1 MASSLRSK
9 FWRTVL
15 RKIFMETGLTIQA
28 ERLRSTKNS
37 KYHLPFPLSVRV
49 DDLDVDG
56 LQSVSLSPAD
66 AYEKQVVLHLHGGGY
81 VTGSIGAYLML
92 CIPMAK
98 ALRTRIILPEYRLAP
113 EYPFPAALD
122 DALKAYRW
130 LLAQGYEGSSITLS
144 GDSAGGGLC
153 LATVQALR
161 DAGEPLPGAVLCL
174 SPWTDLTHSSQSHKD
189 NIRSEVLLRTDMLR
203 LWASYYAGSADLRNP
218 LISPVFADFR
228 GFPPLLIL
236 VDRGEILLDDARM
249 VAERAK
255 AAGVQVT
262 LSVRDG
268 LWHVWPIVGD
278 LVPESGKAFDEM
290 ARFLGERVSGNRA

>member
-1 MASSLRSK
+1 MATSLRSR
-9 FWRTVL
+9 FWRSML
-15 RKIFMETGLTIQA
+15 RKIFLETGLTIQA
-28 ERLRSTKNS
+28 ERLRSAKNS
-37 KYHLPFPLSVRV
+37 KYHMPFPVSVHV

-56 LQSVSLSPAD
+56 LKSVSLQPVDAD
-66 AYEKQVVLHLHGGGY
+66 EKQVVLHLHGGGY

-113 EYPFPAALD
+113 EHPFPAALD

-130 LLAQGYEGSSITLS
+130 LLAQGYAGSSIILS

-161 DAGEPLPGAVLCL
+161 DAGDPLPGAVLCM
-174 SPWTDLTHSSQSHKD
+174 SPWTDLTHASQSHKD
-189 NIRSEVLLRTDMLR
+189 NIRSEVLLRTDMLK
-203 LWASYYAGSADLRNP
+203 LWASYYAGTADLKNP
-218 LISPVFADFR
+218 LISPAFADFR

-236 VDRGEILLDDARM
+236 VDRGEILFDDARM

-262 LSVRDG
+262 LSVWDG
-268 LWHVWPIVGD
+268 LWHVWPIVGA
-278 LVPESGKAFDEM
+278 LVPESGQAFDEM
-290 ARFLGERVSGNRA
+290 ARFLGEKVLR

>member
-1 MASSLRSK
+1 MK
-9 FWRTVL
+9 
-15 RKIFMETGLTIQA
+15 TGLTVQA
-28 ERLRSTKNS
+28 ERMRSIKNS
-37 KYHLPFPLSVRV
+37 KYHMPFPISVRIT
-49 DDLDVDG
+49 DLDVDG
-56 LQSVSLSPAD
+56 LRSVSLLPAD
-66 AYEKQVVLHLHGGGY
+66 ADVKRVILHLHGGGY

-98 ALRTRIILPEYRLAP
+98 SLRTRIILPEYRLAP
-113 EYPFPAALD
+113 EHPFPAALE

-130 LLAQGYEGSSITLS
+130 LLAQGYTGSSIVLS

-189 NIRSEVLLRTDMLR
+189 NIRSEVLLRTEMLT
-203 LWASYYAGSADLRNP
+203 LWASYYAGSADLRDP
-218 LISPVFADFR
+218 LISPVFADFK

-236 VDRGEILLDDARM
+236 VDRGEILLDDARTI
-249 VAERAK
+249 AERAK

-262 LSVRDG
+262 LSVWDE

-278 LVPESGKAFDEM
+278 LVPESGMAFDEM
-290 ARFLGERVSGNRA
+290 ARFLGEKLPQ

>member
-9 FWRTVL
+9 FWRAAL

-37 KYHLPFPLSVRV
+37 KYHMPFPVSVRA
-49 DDLDVDG
+49 DDLDIDG
-56 LQSVSLSPAD
+56 LQSVSLLPAD
-66 AYEKQVVLHLHGGGY
+66 ADEKRVILHLHGGGY

-98 ALRTRIILPEYRLAP
+98 RLRTRIILPEYRLAP
-113 EYPFPAALD
+113 EDPFPAALD

-130 LLAQGYEGSSITLS
+130 LLAQGYAGSSIILT

-161 DAGEPLPGAVLCL
+161 NAGEPLPGAVVCM
-174 SPWTDLTHSSQSHKD
+174 SPWADLTNSGQSHKD
-189 NIRSEVLLRTDMLR
+189 NIKSEVLLKKDMLA
-203 LWASYYAGSADLRNP
+203 LWALHYAGTADLRNP
-218 LISPVFADFR
+218 LISPVFADFKD
-228 GFPPLLIL
+228 FPPLLIM
-236 VDRGEILLDDARM
+236 VDQGEILLDDARV

-255 AAGVQVT
+255 AAGVQVS
-262 LSVRDG
+262 LSVHDG
-268 LWHVWPIVGD
+268 LWHVWPILGD
-278 LVPESGKAFDEM
+278 LIPESRMAFDEM
-290 ARFLGERVSGNRA
+290 ARFFGEKLSQ